1 MDAILKKDMKIT
13 ENRNQKLDSFEK
25 SFGYRLKK
33 MTDDEELPFSAYNAD
48 QVFKKD
54 AEVFQNKVKKQF
66 IDFRQTFSDIIN
78 RVRTE

>member
-1 MDAILKKDMKIT
+1 MKKDMKIT
-13 ENRNQKLDSFEK
+13 EKRNQKLDSFEK

-33 MTDDEELPFSAYNAD
+33 MTDDEELPLSAYNAD

-66 IDFRQTFSDIIN
+66 IDFRQTFSDIII